1 MPEFFVVSTRVIFH
15 SQNLLYYQ
23 GIVKVIS
30 AFLITNYLILYLK
43 GFDTNQFFC
52 IDNYYNSNRPAY
64 YRALQNV
71 DQKTLDLTNWLEYFV
86 EGVYVNTQAVKER
99 VIRLSSERLKKTR
112 RGQIA
117 LTERQMRVIEFINKN
132 DRITNRDIRSMFK
145 LSDESA
151 LREINKLLSLGVIKK
166 RDKGRATHYIIK

>member
-1 MPEFFVVSTRVIFH
+1 MRNFERKDNYIKKMMSFNTPPKFSNEFHEFFKTL
-15 SQNLLYYQ
+15 QKN
-23 GIVKVIS
+23 KK
-30 AFLITNYLILYLK
+30 ILCTLV
-43 GFDTNQFFC
+43 N
-52 IDNYYNSNRPAY
+52 

-99 VIRLSSERLKKTR
+99 VIKLSSERLKKTR

-117 LTERQMRVIEFINKN
+117 LTERQMRIIEFINKN
-132 DRITNRDIRSMFK
+132 GRITNRDIRSMFK

-166 RDKGRATHYIIK
+166 RGKGRATHYIIK